1 MILQVLICP
10 IFVAEISPLDRP
22 RPSTSSAAAA
32 DAPQSTE
39 RRRPLLLLRDRA
51 GRQMR
56 RFLLDKCWFMT
67 RPTKVYIV
75 YISGWGFNPSENIS
89 QLGLLFPIYGKMKN
103 VPNHQPDI

>member
-1 MILQVLICP
+1 
-10 IFVAEISPLDRP
+10 
-22 RPSTSSAAAA
+22 
-32 DAPQSTE
+32 
-39 RRRPLLLLRDRA
+39 
-51 GRQMR
+51 
-56 RFLLDKCWFMT
+56 MT